1 MPVAS
6 RRSARRPRVSP
17 PQSTRASPR
26 ASATCSRWATS
37 RTSAMPRSWDRACH
51 RLRPER
57 RRGPVDGHGGLRSA
71 MANQLARSVALPRSP
86 GPPAAS
92 GWSEGREAT
101 IIEGDV
107 ADPSEIR
114 DGGRDGLIPGSRL
127 FRPSEAASPAPA
139 WTTALK
145 AVGSAEDGSPVPG
158 GPSHRG
164 RRPLRRSIERTPERS
179 RRDLGHVAQRRRGG
193 RTRRVG
199 HQTRPLADAPGQT

>member
-1 MPVAS
+1 LPVAS

-17 PQSTRASPR
+17 PQSNSGLAQGVGNLFQVGDL
-26 ASATCSRWATS
+26 ANLG
-37 RTSAMPRSWDRACH
+37 MPRSWDRACH

-71 MANQLARSVALPRSP
+71 MANQLARSVAFPRSP
-86 GPPAAS
+86 GPPAPS
-92 GWSEGREAT
+92 GWSGGREAT

-107 ADPSEIR
+107 ADPSEIH

-127 FRPSEAASPAPA
+127 FRPSGAASPAPA